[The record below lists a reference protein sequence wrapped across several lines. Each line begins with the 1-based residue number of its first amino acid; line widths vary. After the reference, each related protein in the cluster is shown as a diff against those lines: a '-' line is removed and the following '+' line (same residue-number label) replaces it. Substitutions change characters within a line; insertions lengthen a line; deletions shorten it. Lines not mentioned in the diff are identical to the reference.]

1 MSTEQAAAQLLEKL
15 KSVIAP
21 FQALRQEC
29 VKAGSFMADRQPHTC
44 PSCGLV
50 EDILANGVL
59 VTYWPVQDFAP
70 QPDTGLRFVEVG
82 ELDLACPACG
92 QVLRQVD

>member
-1 MSTEQAAAQLLEKL
+1 MKL
-15 KSVIAP
+15 QRKD
-21 FQALRQEC
+21 FEL
-29 VKAGSFMADRQPHTC
+29 AD
-44 PSCGLV
+44 GV
-50 EDILANGVL
+50 AFKVANGVL

-92 QVLRQVD
+92 QVSRQVNWPESPDWAE